1 MVLGAIW
8 LYFSNPQGAGIP
20 CPVRLLTGFYC
31 AGCGTSRA
39 LRSILHLKFYQAFR
53 YNPAM
58 VILLP
63 FIMVYIA
70 ARIIDYLKTGQ
81 NNIDKRLSFR
91 ALLWVIILLLV
102 YSVVRNI
109 PIYPFNLLVPT
120 II

>member
-8 LYFSNPQGAGIP
+8 LYFSSPQGAGIP

-39 LRSILHLKFYQAFR
+39 LHSILHLKFYQAFR